1 MHQITVLFN
10 GRKQA
15 VWLLDEPHIV
25 IGRGRSAH
33 IPLDDNPIVSRQ
45 HAVIRKGDT
54 GSVLEDL
61 GGANGT
67 FVDDVRIEKHT
78 LQVGDRITLG
88 KHILRFE
95 HATPEAVSTRLSQGA
110 DDEPA
115 APVPPAA
122 EPKVAP
128 PPWSLEGKR
137 PTAPLQATIPAG
149 SEATV
154 AASREELEHLLAQMK
169 VKSGPHLSIAR
180 GGRIDLVALDDPP
193 VRIGHHDACEVR
205 LPGNKWFG
213 KLAAEI
219 VKNGSS
225 WALVA
230 RSPFWNPVFVGQSKV
245 QKKRKLNTGTTIKAG
260 ELKLRFSLGEE
271 E

>member
-15 VWLLDEPHIV
+15 VWLLDEAHIV

-45 HAVIRKGDT
+45 HAVIRKAGT
-54 GSVLEDL
+54 GHVVEDL

-67 FVDDVRIEKHT
+67 FVNDVKIDQHTLKIGERVTIGKHT
-78 LQVGDRITLG
+78 LRY
-88 KHILRFE
+88 E
-95 HATPEAVSTRLSQGA
+95 HATPEAVSTRLGSGK
-110 DDEPA
+110 DPEKPA
-115 APVPPAA
+115 AAPTVP

-128 PPWSLEGKR
+128 PPWSLAGKR
-137 PTAPLQATIPAG
+137 AASPMPIPAG

-169 VKSGPHLSIAR
+169 LKSGPHLSIAR
-180 GGRIDLVALDDPP
+180 EGRIDLVPLDDPP
-193 VRIGHHDACEVR
+193 IRIGNHDECEIR
-205 LPGNKWFG
+205 MPGNKWFG
-213 KLAAEI
+213 KVAAEI
-219 VKNGSS
+219 VQNGKS
-225 WALVA
+225 WVLVA

-245 QKKRKLNTGTTIKAG
+245 QKKRKLSTGTMIKAG
-260 ELKLRFSLGEE
+260 ELKLRFSLGEQE
-271 E
+271 